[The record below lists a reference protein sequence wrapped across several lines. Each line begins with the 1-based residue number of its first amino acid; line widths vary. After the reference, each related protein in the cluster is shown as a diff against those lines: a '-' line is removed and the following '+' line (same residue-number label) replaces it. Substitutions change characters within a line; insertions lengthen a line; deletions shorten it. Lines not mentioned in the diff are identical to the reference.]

1 MASFDSS
8 QMDPDTYFQQALM
21 GMSMPDDSDFALTT
35 CPPLCKCSLC
45 TSLNRSSRSFA
56 TMSSRSAESDEDI
69 LSSYSSDRDYDV
81 TVKRMLYTE
90 GEPASIIL
98 PISECLSPRSPPPS
112 RPRTGKAVDDDEIRE
127 LEREVKRL
135 RARDR
140 ELESQ
145 RSCLEVERNNLKQAL
160 TGFESTTAT
169 DEGMAIGSSSN
180 STKLEQ
186 IREHEEE

>member
-1 MASFDSS
+1 MASFDIS

-21 GMSMPDDSDFALTT
+21 GMSMPDDSTFALTT
-35 CPPLCKCSLC
+35 CPPLCKCSMC
-45 TSLNRSSRSFA
+45 TSLNKSSRSFA
-56 TMSSRSAESDEDI
+56 TMSSRSTESDDDV
-69 LSSYSSDRDYDV
+69 LSSHSSDREDHL
-81 TVKRMLYTE
+81 TVKRMQYTE

-98 PISECLSPRSPPPS
+98 PMSECLSPRSSPPS
-112 RPRTGKAVDDDEIRE
+112 RPQAGKVIDDDEIRA

-140 ELESQ
+140 ELDSE
-145 RSCLEVERNNLKQAL
+145 RSRLQIERDTLKQAL
-160 TGFESTTAT
+160 TDVASPAET
-169 DEGMAIGSSSN
+169 DDDMAIGPHN